1 MNNIILEK
9 HTLPV
14 LKSEKLLKRNKL
26 LTIQNINK
34 DFELENSKEYKSIT
48 SNLHEDYARIQFKE
62 ILTEAIHKGASDI
75 HIEPFEDEIVIRI
88 RVDGQLSKILTIA
101 TESYSFL
108 LTVIKLDSGM
118 NIAEKRLPQDGRME
132 KKIDDIIKLLKG
144 IDCGSRGTSC
154 PDQIAKALEEY
165 KKK

>member
-88 RVDGQLSKILTIA
+88 RVDGQLSKILIQILIA
-101 TESYSFL
+101 LHSVPL
-108 LTVIKLDSGM
+108 
-118 NIAEKRLPQDGRME
+118 ADGHWRQPN
-132 KKIDDIIKLLKG
+132 LCKG
-144 IDCGSRGTSC
+144 IHNLIHS
-154 PDQIAKALEEY
+154 PALHRLLGL
-165 KKK
+165 

>member
-48 SNLHEDYARIQFKE
+48 SNLHSI
-62 ILTEAIHKGASDI
+62 
-75 HIEPFEDEIVIRI
+75 
-88 RVDGQLSKILTIA
+88 
-101 TESYSFL
+101 
-108 LTVIKLDSGM
+108 
-118 NIAEKRLPQDGRME
+118 
-132 KKIDDIIKLLKG
+132 
-144 IDCGSRGTSC
+144 
-154 PDQIAKALEEY
+154 
-165 KKK
+165 

>member
-108 LTVIKLDSGM
+108 
-118 NIAEKRLPQDGRME
+118 
-132 KKIDDIIKLLKG
+132 
-144 IDCGSRGTSC
+144 
-154 PDQIAKALEEY
+154 
-165 KKK
+165 